1 MGSLATVGSKI
12 LEKIKLIR
20 SFSIGLKTSD
30 SKRGRRQVED
40 PEGRRLE
47 SKSKFLWGLLEE
59 AGVG

>member
-30 SKRGRRQVED
+30 IKRGRRQVED

-47 SKSKFLWGLLEE
+47 NKSKFLRGLLEE